1 MAYGRLL
8 VKLGRL
14 LVAFLGKSWSSF
26 GSLFKNI
33 KSGKELLSLTVA
45 PLSDIVEVWFGHLK
59 RLTSKGND
67 DSTESGNKTQY

>member
-1 MAYGRLL
+1 MTYGRLL

-59 RLTSKGND
+59 
-67 DSTESGNKTQY
+67 TELHGYHRYIHVKKKCQVA